1 MFVRGE
7 TVGVPTIRLA
17 VNHNSV
23 RSGNRDI
30 VCQKH
35 VRYKN
40 INNISP
46 LPQIPVFI
54 MCSIT
59 MSSIPSIWIDY
70 LPDMTNMWSSRFQ
83 WFVHTSFS
91 PGPNRS
97 CARDANHLNMN
108 TKDDLFFQAHI
119 YPSFGATALLI
130 TLTRVE
136 SIVTHRERVKPA
148 YFVPKTSRYSE
159 SHG

>member
-1 MFVRGE
+1 M
-7 TVGVPTIRLA
+7 
-17 VNHNSV
+17 
-23 RSGNRDI
+23 SGIN
-30 VCQKH
+30 
-35 VRYKN
+35 N

-59 MSSIPSIWIDY
+59 ISSIPSIWIDY

-91 PGPNRS
+91 PRPNRS

-119 YPSFGATALLI
+119 FSSFGSTALLI

-136 SIVTHRERVKPA
+136 SIMTHREHVKPA
-148 YFVPKTSRYSE
+148 YFVPETSRYSE
-159 SHG
+159 SQRVKPCSNLSRPFHDSSEDGNHSLLRSGGL